1 MSGYLDKAQ
10 VHTNGDAKTR
20 RKLLDQ
26 RRMAYRR
33 AIEDYAEQRQLQE
46 QLSDYPE
53 LIAVNYLVA
62 SQALGRR
69 SVRPTY

>member
-26 RRMAYRR
+26 RRMEYRR
-33 AIEDYAEQRQLQE
+33 AIENYAEQRQLQE

-62 SQALGRR
+62 TQALRR
-69 SVRPTY
+69 QNARPAH